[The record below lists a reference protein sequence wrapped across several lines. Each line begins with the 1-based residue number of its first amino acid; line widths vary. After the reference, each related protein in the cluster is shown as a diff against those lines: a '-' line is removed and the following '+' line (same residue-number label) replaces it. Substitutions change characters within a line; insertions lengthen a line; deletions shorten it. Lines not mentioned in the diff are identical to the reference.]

1 MVRAGETAILN
12 AMLINRDNPLLN
24 DFIEAYEILTGFYTK
39 PDNDYLD
46 NILNDGDW

>member
-1 MVRAGETAILN
+1 MQTSLEKT
-12 AMLINRDNPLLN
+12 P
-24 DFIEAYEILTGFYTK
+24 FQQHTIEYFTQKAQAYEILTGVYTK